1 MCPSRGL
8 PAYTRWGRRCHQKP
22 LLLGAL
28 QSNAPTPV
36 LLWQE
41 HMWQWGWRG
50 VGGMSP
56 GGSPD
61 EPTSEMCS
69 VAGVHAQIGTGWTF
83 GTEMIRGER
92 IWLLVK

>member
-1 MCPSRGL
+1 M
-8 PAYTRWGRRCHQKP
+8 
-22 LLLGAL
+22 
-28 QSNAPTPV
+28 
-36 LLWQE
+36 E
-41 HMWQWGWRG
+41 
-50 VGGMSP
+50 GMSL